1 MPYLRI
7 SEARTAGQTVRSYV
21 SKSASQILTEDA
33 RRFSPSDR
41 YDVFLSHA
49 YKDGEVILGV
59 KSLIEAQG
67 LTVYVDWID
76 DAGLDRGKVT
86 RNTAKV
92 LRERMRVSSCLVY
105 AYSPNAGESLWMPW
119 ELGYFDGFKPS
130 FVWILPLVSE
140 SDSEFKG
147 QEYLGLYPPVE
158 KIAAIGGRMNFGF
171 PHFGEDGVDFPL
183 TKAAKGSGGV
193 HFVVK

>member
-1 MPYLRI
+1 MSYLRI
-7 SEARTAGQTVRSYV
+7 SEARAAGQAARSYV

-33 RRFSPSDR
+33 RTFSPARS

-49 YKDGEVILGV
+49 YEDGEIILGV
-59 KSLIEAQG
+59 KKIIEGLG

-86 RNTAKV
+86 SRTAQL
-92 LRERMRVSSCLVY
+92 LRERMRTSSCLVY
-105 AYSPNAGESLWMPW
+105 VHSSNATQSVWMPW

-130 FVWILPLVSE
+130 YVWILPLVSAY
-140 SDSEFKG
+140 DSEFSG

-158 KIAAIGGRMNFGF
+158 KLTDLAGRLNLAFLNVG
-171 PHFGEDGVDFPL
+171 DQRADIPL
-183 TKAAKGSGGV
+183 AKAARGTGV
-193 HFVVK
+193 YFASK

>member
-7 SEARTAGQTVRSYV
+7 AEARTASQTVRSYV
-21 SKSASQILTEDA
+21 SKSASQILTEDS
-33 RRFSPSDR
+33 RRFSSSDR
-41 YDVFLSHA
+41 YDIFLSHA

-76 DAGLDRGKVT
+76 DAGLDRGSVT
-86 RNTAKV
+86 RSTAKV
-92 LRERMRVSSCLVY
+92 LRERMRASSCLVY
-105 AYSPNAGESLWMPW
+105 AHSANAGESSWMPW
-119 ELGYFDGFKPS
+119 ELGYFDGFKPA

-140 SDSEFKG
+140 SDSEFVG

-158 KIAAIGGRMNFGF
+158 KLSSLGGRMNLGFARFGD
-171 PHFGEDGVDFPL
+171 DGAEFPL
-183 TKAAKGSGGV
+183 SKAAKGSGGV
-193 HFVVK
+193 QFAR